1 MQSYLGSW
9 FPSLLPPYLSPS
21 LAPFL
26 PSVSSLPASSFLLSY
41 LFFFLGFFLS
51 LFFFPKRRN
60 TSAELLCS
68 WRQTL
73 LSVCTQSES
82 CVQTEDRNV
91 IRAQ

>member
-9 FPSLLPPYLSPS
+9 FPSLLPPSLPPS
-21 LAPFL
+21 LAPFPPSPLSLL
-26 PSVSSLPASSFLLSY
+26 PPFFFPIYFSFLVFSVIV
-41 LFFFLGFFLS
+41 
-51 LFFFPKRRN
+51 FFPKRRN
-60 TSAELLCS
+60 SSAELLCS

-73 LSVCTQSES
+73 LSMCTQSES